1 MSNDKFQNF
10 KFSNFKLFMAEIL
23 PFRAWRYNQELSGNI
38 DDLTSPLFDVV
49 SEKQRKALY
58 QNPLN
63 SIHLSVPHPP
73 NAADRAA
80 NLLEEW
86 KTKRHYST
94 GCPSGDLRLLSILQT
109 RQAFSEAIV
118 YAKGF
123 ICHVRAYD
131 WSDNVILRHESTIP
145 KAVNDRIELLEKTE
159 FQASPTHGLYTD
171 PEFSLEKYMDEAIRN
186 PIYET
191 EDYQGVRDVLAVIH
205 DAKVIRQFLDLIEA
219 KTIILADGHHRYEGS
234 LFFKHEKLKSTP
246 HATGKEGFNYHLMY
260 LTNTEADD
268 LRILPTH
275 RLVKNLAGFDEAMIL
290 KKLEADFIIKPVED
304 SDTINEIIAGKTWAF
319 GLIFK
324 DNAYKI
330 RLKPEAIDTMTWHFP
345 DEIKRLDLTVMHYF
359 VIEKALGIPGRDQ
372 RKNENIEFDRSF
384 SDCLK
389 RVVQGDAQLAI
400 ITNEV
405 TIDEVKKVCSSG
417 YTMPQK
423 STYFFPKVIC
433 GFLFSSIKEEEFK
446 EPVYSPFVN

>member
-1 MSNDKFQNF
+1 
-10 KFSNFKLFMAEIL
+10 MAEIL
-23 PFRAWRYNQELSGNI
+23 PIRAWRYNSDLSRSI
-38 DDLTSPLFDVV
+38 DELTSPLFDVV

-58 QNPLN
+58 QNPYN
-63 SIHLSVPHPP
+63 SIHLSVPIQPD
-73 NAADRAA
+73 AADRAA
-80 NLLEEW
+80 TLLEEW
-86 KTKRHYST
+86 KTK
-94 GCPSGDLRLLSILQT
+94 GIILQD
-109 RQAFSEAIV
+109 SLPGIYV
-118 YAKGF
+118 YYQYFKLTGAPKPSCRKGF